1 MVINATILDMKSS
14 PMVTVIMPVYNA
26 AEFVKKAIVSILNQN
41 FKDWELLIVDD
52 GSTDDTLIQCKV
64 AIRDDKRIKIIQK
77 KTHSG
82 ITNTLNIGIKMA
94 RGRYIARQ
102 DADDESMPK
111 RLFYQVKFLENN
123 QDYGLVSS
131 LFIVQT
137 KQGKIIKIP
146 GLPLDDYEIKLSL
159 KFFNPFTH
167 GAVMM
172 RKKILEENQLFYDK
186 KDKHCEDYGLWIRLS
201 KYTKFKIISK
211 PLYIW
216 TFSKTGI
223 TASNLLL
230 MANQRK
236 KIAKKYKPVV
246 KLKKLIN
253 LRNKYKNIKWEYE
266 EINFCQT
273 YQKLLLRSSFLLL
286 KNYRPLFFLIL
297 FFYSFVVNPKTYFF
311 KILNS
316 FQLLSKKENL
326 ENLDMERLIN
336 KI

>member
-1 MVINATILDMKSS
+1 MKSR

-52 GSTDDTLIQCKV
+52 GSTDDTVNQCKV
-64 AIRDDKRIKIIQK
+64 AIGNDKRIKIIQK
-77 KTHSG
+77 KIHSG
-82 ITNTLNIGIKMA
+82 IINSLNIGIKIA

-111 RLFYQVKFLENN
+111 RLSYQVDFLEKN
-123 QDYGLVSS
+123 QNYGLVGS

-137 KQGKIIKIP
+137 KQRKIIKIP

-167 GAVMM
+167 GAVMI
-172 RKKILEENQLFYDK
+172 RKKILEENQLSYNK

-223 TASNLLL
+223 TASNLFS
-230 MANQRK
+230 MTNKRK
-236 KIAKKYKPVV
+236 KIAERYKPVV
-246 KLKKLIN
+246 KLKKLMS
-253 LRNKYKNIKWEYE
+253 LRSKYQNTKWEKE
-266 EINFCQT
+266 EINFCQM
-273 YQKLLLRSSFLLL
+273 YQKLLLSSAFLLL
-286 KNYRPLFFLIL
+286 KNYRLFSFLL
-297 FFYSFVVNPKTYFF
+297 MFFYSFVVNPKTYFL
-311 KILNS
+311 KILS
-316 FQLLSKKENL
+316 SLRLLLKKENL
-326 ENLDMERLIN
+326 ENLDMEKLVN